1 MLASAS
7 ATAVMQGVSNLMA
20 FFVAILLARFLGA
33 RGYGLYTLAFSWA
46 GFLMIPAILGLDR
59 FLVRGV
65 AVYEVHDQWSLMK
78 GLLQRTNQLVLLT
91 STTIA
96 GLGAL
101 VAVTWMSPALRGPFC
116 VAMLLIPLTC
126 LTMLRQGAMQ
136 AIGRIVSGQLPEYL
150 IRPTLI
156 LAGVVAL
163 EFVGGGALTPTTA
176 LAANVTG
183 VAVACAVGATLL
195 VRALPARL
203 RQVRAKF
210 ATREWLGA
218 SLPMMLISGVWLAN
232 GYATT
237 IVVGTLDGPRSAG
250 VYSVVQRG
258 AEVIVVL
265 LFATNMPLAPAVARL
280 YARGDHEGLE
290 HTTEQMARAA
300 LVVSIPLALALM
312 VFPSIYL
319 GLFGSSFQVGAT
331 AMIIVAFSQLVNA
344 TAGPSGNVLI
354 MTGNE
359 RIAAY
364 GVAVGLFVNIG
375 LAFVLVPSLGV
386 TGGGI
391 AYASSLILW
400 NAILV
405 VAARRRVGVN
415 VTAFRRLAISAKP
428 QATHSV

>member
-1 MLASAS
+1 
-7 ATAVMQGVSNLMA
+7 
-20 FFVAILLARFLGA
+20 
-33 RGYGLYTLAFSWA
+33 
-46 GFLMIPAILGLDR
+46 
-59 FLVRGV
+59 
-65 AVYEVHDQWSLMK
+65 
-78 GLLQRTNQLVLLT
+78 
-91 STTIA
+91 
-96 GLGAL
+96 
-101 VAVTWMSPALRGPFC
+101 
-116 VAMLLIPLTC
+116 
-126 LTMLRQGAMQ
+126 
-136 AIGRIVSGQLPEYL
+136 
-150 IRPTLI
+150 
-156 LAGVVAL
+156 
-163 EFVGGGALTPTTA
+163 
-176 LAANVTG
+176 
-183 VAVACAVGATLL
+183 
-195 VRALPARL
+195 
-203 RQVRAKF
+203 
-210 ATREWLGA
+210 
-218 SLPMMLISGVWLAN
+218 MLISGVWLAN
-232 GYATT
+232 GSATT

-280 YARGDHEGLE
+280 AARGDHEGLE

-312 VFPSIYL
+312 VFPSIIFGTL
-319 GLFGSSFQVGAT
+319 GSSFQVGAT

-344 TAGPSGNVLI
+344 TATPGNVLI

-364 GVAVGLFVNIG
+364 GVAVGLFVNTG

-415 VTAFRRLAISAKP
+415 VTAFRRLAISVSHRRPA
-428 QATHSV
+428 SV